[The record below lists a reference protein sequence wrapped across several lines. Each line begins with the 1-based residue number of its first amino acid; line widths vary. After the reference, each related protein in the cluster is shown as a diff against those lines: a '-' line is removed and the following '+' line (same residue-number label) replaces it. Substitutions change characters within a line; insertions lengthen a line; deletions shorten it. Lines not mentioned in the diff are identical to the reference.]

1 MLLRKRG
8 ANMGQIWGSS
18 FGPARAL
25 SQAGSLTKFSYLVG
39 SHDTSP
45 MGPSG
50 HGSRFTSRRQ
60 SRSITPSSQRTD
72 GDLEK
77 DNVRVEVTEVKDEFE
92 DPEAANQ
99 GHAKRPMILTHSV
112 MVGLTLI
119 LLLAVESIVISKVLS
134 SFPLTYGPSN

>member
-1 MLLRKRG
+1 
-8 ANMGQIWGSS
+8 MGQIWGSS
-18 FGPARAL
+18 FGPPRAL
-25 SQAGSLTKFSYLVG
+25 STAGSLTKFSYLVG
-39 SHDTSP
+39 SHDITP

-50 HGSRFTSRRQ
+50 RGSRLTSAFQ
-60 SRSITPSSQRTD
+60 SRSITPSSLKTD

-77 DNVRVEVTEVKDEFE
+77 KDVQVEEKEVDDFE

-119 LLLAVESIVISKVLS
+119 LLLTVESIVISKVISLD
-134 SFPLTYGPSN
+134 FLTYDTSN